1 MAYKRITIM
10 DIYEIIRRWHDR
22 QSISHIADML
32 SYDRK
37 TVRKYVNDAKAI
49 GICLEQPLP
58 PKEQVLS
65 LLNETARINRRA
77 PKAQQLFKPYVD
89 EIASLINDNQYPL
102 KLKQAFEVISE
113 RHDLVGNASYAS
125 FTRFVKAKGI
135 TIFPHRSTCRMEVEA
150 GNEVQLDYARMGLL
164 YDPLSQKK
172 RTVYAFIATLSH
184 SRHKYVEFV
193 YKQDQASFV
202 ASHVKMLDYF
212 GGVPVRMVLDN
223 LKSGVIKADLYDP
236 QFNRSYRE
244 MAEYYGC
251 FLDPCRVTH
260 AKDKGK
266 VERDV
271 QTVRNQFRKLLAL
284 NNQLDIGQAN
294 QKIKTWCIDEYGQKP
309 HGTTQQPPYQVFI
322 NQEQPQLK
330 PLPQEPFAIP
340 RWKAVWVHADHYVQ
354 FDKKAYSAPHAYV
367 GQQLWL
373 RQVNNLIQLFHQG
386 QLIKQ
391 HVVTERFRHTD
402 WSDFPDNVKAALDEG
417 LPALL
422 QSRAATVGPLF
433 QQLIRQTLQPHAFL
447 NLRRAQGLIRLMDHY
462 EHQLIEQAAA
472 YALGQHIAVTPKTM
486 KQLLQRIIDHN
497 QSSQGALSVSQQT
510 LEFVRAMDYFIHDE
524 RVTNTVK

>member
-10 DIYEIIRRWHDR
+10 DIYEIIRRWHAR
-22 QSISHIADML
+22 QAIRHIADTL

-37 TVRKYVNDAKAI
+37 TVRKYVKDAKAA

-58 PKEQVLS
+58 PKQQVLN
-65 LLNETARINRRA
+65 LLHEATRINRRV
-77 PKAQQLFKPYVD
+77 PKAQQLFKSYLD
-89 EIASLINDNQYPL
+89 EIASLINDKQNPL
-102 KLKQAFEVISE
+102 KLKQAFEVIGE
-113 RHDLVGNASYAS
+113 RHDLVGKASYPS
-125 FTRFVKAKGI
+125 FTRFVKAHGI
-135 TIFPHRSTCRMEVEA
+135 TIFPHQSTCRLEVEP

-202 ASHVKMLDYF
+202 GSHVKMLDYF
-212 GGVPVRMVLDN
+212 GGVPIRMVLDN
-223 LKSGVIKADLYDP
+223 LKSGVIKPDLYDP
-236 QFNRSYRE
+236 HFNRSYRE
-244 MAEYYGC
+244 LAEYYGC

-294 QKIKTWCIDEYGQKP
+294 QNIKTWCINEYGQKP
-309 HGTTQQPPYQVFI
+309 HGTTHQPPYQVFI
-322 NQEQPQLK
+322 DQEQSQLK
-330 PLPQEPFAIP
+330 PLPPEPFAIP

-402 WSDFPDNVKAALDEG
+402 WSDFPENVTAALDEG

-422 QSRAATVGPLF
+422 QTRAATVGPVF
-433 QQLIRQTLQPHAFL
+433 QELIRQTLQPHAFL
-447 NLRRAQGLIRLMDHY
+447 NLRKAQGLVRLMDY
-462 EHQLIEQAAA
+462 YDHQLIEQAAA
-472 YALGQHIAVTPKTM
+472 YALRQHIALNPRNM

-497 QSSQGALSVSQQT
+497 QSSPGSLPVSQQT
-510 LEFVRAMDYFIHDE
+510 LEFVRTMDYFIHDPIAE
-524 RVTNTVK
+524 QTLT